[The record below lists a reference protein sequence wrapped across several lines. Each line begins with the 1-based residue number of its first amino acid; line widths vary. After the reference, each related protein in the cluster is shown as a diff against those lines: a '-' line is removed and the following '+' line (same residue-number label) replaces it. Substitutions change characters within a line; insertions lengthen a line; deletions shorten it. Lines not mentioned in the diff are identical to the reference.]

1 MKTLLCAALLGLAL
15 SPAGLAAPGK
25 PAPPLPMRYSGLCD
39 ASAAVALDSTHF
51 VVADDEHNVLQV
63 YQRDR
68 SAPVGAI
75 DLAAFLGTRPDRES
89 DLEGAARIGQRIFWI
104 ASHGRNKNGKVR
116 EERQRLFA
124 TEIDS
129 RTQPPTLQP
138 AGQPYTRLLA
148 DLIAAPGL
156 RALPLREA
164 AERAPESSGGLNIEG
179 LAATA
184 DGRLLIGF
192 RSPLVQG
199 RALVVPLNN
208 PQALLEGQPAAFG
221 APILLDL
228 GERGVR
234 SIERIGSNYLIVAG
248 PTADDG
254 RFTLFRWS
262 GAAGSAAVALP
273 SIDFGSLRPEAL
285 FEWPGSRQV
294 QMLSDDGGVETDG
307 LACKDLPARE
317 RGFRSLLIGAPS

>member
-1 MKTLLCAALLGLAL
+1 
-15 SPAGLAAPGK
+15 
-25 PAPPLPMRYSGLCD
+25 MRYSGLCD

-51 VVADDEHNVLQV
+51 VVADDEHNRLQV
-63 YQRDR
+63 YHRER
-68 SAPVGAI
+68 PAPVGAI
-75 DLAAFLGTRPDRES
+75 DLAPFLGTRADRES
-89 DLEGAARIGQRIFWI
+89 DLEGAARIGQRIYWI
-104 ASHGRNKNGKVR
+104 ASHGRNKHGKPR

-124 TEIDS
+124 TDIDGHN
-129 RTQPPTLQP
+129 QPPTLKP
-138 AGQPYTRLLA
+138 VGQPYARLLA
-148 DLIAAPGL
+148 DLIAAPSL
-156 RALPLREA
+156 KALPLSEA

-221 APILLDL
+221 TPVLLDL
-228 GERGVR
+228 GGRGVR
-234 SIERIGSNYLIVAG
+234 SIERIGSGFLIVAG
-248 PTADDG
+248 PTADAG
-254 RFTLFRWS
+254 RFALYRWA

-285 FEWPGSRQV
+285 FEWAGSGQV
-294 QMLSDDGGVETDG
+294 QLLSDDGGVEHDG
-307 LACKDLPARE
+307 VACKDSPAQE